1 MVTTTERAQALANK
15 HGVSKAAA
23 ELLLA
28 SDVLDLHIDTFIPP
42 RLPLVRYDVTKHHE
56 RGFLG
61 GRFFGHLDIP
71 RVLESGLTGA
81 MWSITTNPFRR
92 ASRRWVVF
100 QKNLETFKAMVAAQ
114 EGRLEIVCTVAEYR
128 AARAR
133 GAHAVILA
141 IQGGNALERSPAGLD
156 SIAPLVDPAVSPSA
170 AVAGGPAVS
179 PSAAVAGGPAVS
191 PSAAVAGAPGRP
203 SPIVRVT
210 LVHLT
215 NAAYGITSSP
225 FRLWKGKR
233 GLTDIGRDFVRHL
246 NAHKVFVD
254 LAHINAQGFWDA
266 VETHDKSQ
274 PLIATHTGVSGVKPH
289 WRNLDDRQ
297 VKAVADTGGVIG
309 VIYSRAFLKVRGGPD
324 DAGMIVDHMAHVA
337 NIAGEDAVAIGS
349 DYDGAIVPPKDLR
362 SGNSY
367 VRLVQKMLDRGFSEA
382 RVQKILGLNFLRSF
396 ERLRG

>member
-1 MVTTTERAQALANK
+1 MKPDAAELAK
-15 HGVSKAAA
+15 LHGVSLAAA

-28 SDVLDLHIDTFIPP
+28 SDVIDLHIDTFIPP
-42 RLPLVRYDVTKHHE
+42 RLPLVRYDVTKRHE

-100 QKNLETFKAMVAAQ
+100 QKNFERFQAMVRAQ
-114 EGRLEIVCTVAEYR
+114 EGKLELARNVAEYR

-133 GAHAVILA
+133 GAHVVLLA
-141 IQGGNALERSPAGLD
+141 IQGGNAFERSPAGLD
-156 SIAPLVDPAVSPSA
+156 SIVWE
-170 AVAGGPAVS
+170 AGGP
-179 PSAAVAGGPAVS
+179 
-191 PSAAVAGAPGRP
+191 
-203 SPIVRVT
+203 SPITRVT

-233 GLTDIGRDFVRHL
+233 GLTEVGRDFVRHL
-246 NAHKVFVD
+246 NERRVFVD

-266 VETHDKSQ
+266 VEVHDKSQ
-274 PLIATHTGVSGVKPH
+274 PLVATHTGVSGVKPH
-289 WRNLDDRQ
+289 WRNLDDQQ

-309 VIYSRAFLKVRGGPD
+309 IIYSRAFLKVSGGPD

-367 VRLVQKMLDRGFSEA
+367 VRLVQKMLDRGFSEP
-382 RVQKILGLNFLRSF
+382 RIQKILGGNFLRSF

>member
-1 MVTTTERAQALANK
+1 MSERAAALAK
-15 HGVSKAAA
+15 AQGVSVAAA

-42 RLPLVRYDVTKHHE
+42 RLPLVRYDLTKAHD
-56 RGFLG
+56 RPFLG
-61 GRFFGHLDIP
+61 GRFFGHLDLP
-71 RVLESGLTGA
+71 RIAESGLTGA

-100 QKNLETFKAMVAAQ
+100 QKNFERFQDMIKAQ
-114 EGRLEIVCTVAEYR
+114 EGRLEIVRTLAEYR

-133 GAHAVILA
+133 GAHAVIIA
-141 IQGGNALERSPAGLD
+141 IQGGNALERAPNGLA
-156 SIAPLVDPAVSPSA
+156 SIVAPQP
-170 AVAGGPAVS
+170 GPH
-179 PSAAVAGGPAVS
+179 
-191 PSAAVAGAPGRP
+191 
-203 SPIVRVT
+203 PIVRVT

-225 FRLWKGKR
+225 FRMWKGKR

-246 NAHKVFVD
+246 NEHRVFVD
-254 LAHINAQGFWDA
+254 LAHINQQGFWDA
-266 VETHDKSQ
+266 VQVHDKSQ

-324 DAGMIVDHMAHVA
+324 DAGMIVDHMQHVA
-337 NIAGEDAVAIGS
+337 NVAGEDAVAIGS

-367 VRLVQKMLDRGFSEA
+367 GRLVQKMLDRGFSET
-382 RVQKILGLNFLRSF
+382 RIQKILGLNFLRSF

>member
-1 MVTTTERAQALANK
+1 MGTAAELAK
-15 HGVSKAAA
+15 QHGVSQAAA

-42 RLPLVRYDVTKHHE
+42 RLPLVRYDITKRHE

-100 QKNLETFKAMVAAQ
+100 QKNFERFQEMVRAQ
-114 EGRLEIVCTVAEYR
+114 EGKLELARTATEYR

-133 GAHAVILA
+133 GAHVVLLAV
-141 IQGGNALERSPAGLD
+141 QGGNAFEKSPAGLD
-156 SIAPLVDPAVSPSA
+156 SIRWD
-170 AVAGGPAVS
+170 AGGPSEGS
-179 PSAAVAGGPAVS
+179 P
-191 PSAAVAGAPGRP
+191 PGLLGP
-203 SPIVRVT
+203 SPITRVT

-233 GLTDIGRDFVRHL
+233 GLTEVGRDFVRHL
-246 NAHKVFVD
+246 NAHRVFVD

-266 VETHDKSQ
+266 VEVHDKSQ

-289 WRNLDDRQ
+289 WRNLDDKQ
-297 VKAVADTGGVIG
+297 VKAIADSGGVVG

-337 NIAGEDAVAIGS
+337 NVGGEDAVAIGS

-382 RVQKILGLNFLRSF
+382 RIQKILGGNFLRSF

>member
-156 SIAPLVDPAVSPSA
+156 SIAPLV
-170 AVAGGPAVS
+170 GPAVS

>member
-156 SIAPLVDPAVSPSA
+156 SIAPLVD
-170 AVAGGPAVS
+170 PAVS